1 MYSLPKWRARLTKF
15 VYFLLK
21 CRTLL
26 YLLWSPPHCTP
37 IHLRLL
43 DWHKPLPWLN
53 HVTID
58 RLSDGYLRC
67 WWQRRGSFRLVNL
80 RKKHQNG
87 SGDCGVKLRIRS
99 SFSTNLH
106 RSVPLWIECATKDWG
121 LVFLWGHAHLA
132 VGINFGWWVE
142 RRNLRTMLFLKNGPS
157 QPLFSLFS
165 VFFKQTPIHFYS
177 KLIWKMSIQYM
188 ALGFE
193 PTPFR
198 TWVSSHYH

>member
-1 MYSLPKWRARLTKF
+1 MWHHLWTACPSGVPPHKACLL
-15 VYFLLK
+15 LLK

-67 WWQRRGSFRLVNL
+67 WWQRRGSFMLVNL

-106 RSVPLWIECATKDWG
+106 RSVPLWIECATKDWS
-121 LVFLWGHAHLA
+121 LVFLRAHAHLA

-142 RRNLRTMLFLKNGPS
+142 RRNLRTMFFLKNGPS
-157 QPLFSLFS
+157 PR
-165 VFFKQTPIHFYS
+165 
-177 KLIWKMSIQYM
+177 
-188 ALGFE
+188 
-193 PTPFR
+193 PTVTHTLTVNVHWCVLPM
-198 TWVSSHYH
+198 TLVTS